1 LKMKKLAH
9 RSKSLLALF
18 AASAAL
24 GACHKKTDSKAPTL
38 ENFKSGMLAYLKARG
53 DLCLGKQFPIDV
65 TDREIQTGSRDAVQ
79 MPALEQAGLVSSTEA
94 MGEVQTDDG
103 KVPAKVLRYRL
114 TEAGQR
120 YYLAREVPGQT
131 TSTGEKVVRTDLCA
145 VKLKLDKIVSFELSP
160 PTQPTSAVV
169 TYTYQVD
176 PAPWTSTPEIQRVFP
191 AVMNVIAGAGSAELK
206 EGFALTRS
214 GWVANELAPQ
224 GAAPLAN
231 R

>member
-1 LKMKKLAH
+1 MKKLAH
-9 RSKSLLALF
+9 RSRSLLVLL

-24 GACHKKTDSKAPTL
+24 GACHKRTDPKAPTL

-79 MPALEQAGLVSSTEA
+79 MPALEHAGLVSSTEA
-94 MGEVQTDDG
+94 MGEVQTEDG
-103 KVPAKVLRYRL
+103 KVPTKVLRYRL

-131 TSTGEKVVRTDLCA
+131 TSAGEKVVRTDLCA

-176 PAPWTSTPEIQRVFP
+176 PAPWTSTPEIQQVFP
-191 AVMNVIAGAGSAELK
+191 AVTHVIAGAGSAELK
-206 EGFALTRS
+206 EGFTLTNS
-214 GWVANELAPQ
+214 GWVANELVPQ
-224 GAAPLAN
+224 GTAPLAN